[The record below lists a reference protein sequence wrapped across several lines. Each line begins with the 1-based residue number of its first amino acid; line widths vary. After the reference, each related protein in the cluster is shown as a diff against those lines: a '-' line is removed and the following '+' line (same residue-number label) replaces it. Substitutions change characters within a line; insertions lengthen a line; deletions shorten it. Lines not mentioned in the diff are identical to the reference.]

1 MTKEQFVTQLT
12 QHLYPYFP
20 EEEYTIRTDVFTKNN
35 NTKHHGIVIQ
45 RKEEAIA
52 PTVYVD
58 NFYEDHLHK
67 KITIKEIAE
76 RIRQVMD
83 GFEAQARR
91 YQNFSVQWPDCRDKI
106 IYRLISKERN
116 EERLTK
122 IPHIPFLNLA
132 IVFYIVYNI
141 SEQGLESICITE
153 ELRENWGVSTK
164 ELFQLAEE
172 NTPHMFAPKIETMES
187 ALCNFLGCEH
197 VLPEDEDI
205 PMMYIITNEMG
216 INGATVMVYDHL
228 LENFAEEMQSDLYI
242 LPSSI
247 HEILVVPDSG
257 GKPLSE
263 LSEMVRDINRAHVL
277 EEEILSDCAYYY
289 DRAEKRFIY

>member
-20 EEEYTIRTDVFTKNN
+20 KEEYSIRMDIFTKNN
-35 NTKHHGIVIQ
+35 NTRHHGIIIQ
-45 RKEEAIA
+45 HKEDPIA
-52 PTVYVD
+52 PTIYVD
-58 NFYEDHLHK
+58 NFYEDHLSK
-67 KITIKEIAE
+67 KITVEE
-76 RIRQVMD
+76 VVDRIRQVMD
-83 GFEAQARR
+83 GFAAQAGR
-91 YQNFSVQWPDCRDKI
+91 YQNFSVQWSDCKDKI

-116 EERLTK
+116 EDRLAK

-132 IVFYIVYNI
+132 IVFYIVYNM

-164 ELFQLAEE
+164 DLFRLAEK
-172 NTPHMFAPKIETMES
+172 NTPDMFPPKIETMEN

-197 VLPEDEDI
+197 VLPEDEDV
-205 PMMYIITNEMG
+205 PMIYIFTNELG
-216 INGATVMVYDHL
+216 INGATVMVYEHL
-228 LENFAEEMQSDLYI
+228 IENFAEEKQSDLYV

-247 HEILVVPDSG
+247 HEILVVPDYG

-263 LSEMVRDINRAHVL
+263 LSEMVKDINQAHVL

-289 DRAEKRFIY
+289 DRREKRFIY

>member
-12 QHLYPYFP
+12 QHLYPFFP
-20 EEEYTIRTDVFTKNN
+20 EEEYTIRNDVFTKNN
-35 NTKHHGIVIQ
+35 STRHHGIVIQ
-45 RKEEAIA
+45 RKGEDVA
-52 PTVYVD
+52 PTIYVD

-76 RIRQVMD
+76 RIRQVMN
-83 GFEAQARR
+83 GFAMQVDR
-91 YQNFSVQWPDCRDKI
+91 YQNFSVKWPDCRDKI

-116 EERLTK
+116 EDRLAK

-153 ELRENWGVSTK
+153 ELRENWNVSTK
-164 ELFQLAEE
+164 ELLQLAKK
-172 NTPHMFAPKIETMES
+172 NTPLMFPSKIETMES
-187 ALCNFLGCEH
+187 ALCNYLGCQH
-197 VLPEDEDI
+197 ILPEDEDV
-205 PMMYIITNEMG
+205 PMMYIFTNEMG
-216 INGATVMVYDHL
+216 INGATVMIYEDL
-228 LENFAEEMQSDLYI
+228 IENFAEEQQSDLYV

-257 GKPLSE
+257 GRPLSE
-263 LSEMVRDINRAHVL
+263 LSDMVKDINREHVL

-289 DRAEKRFIY
+289 DRSEKRIIY